1 MAYDNNVYKN
11 KTEDYKIAP
20 SKVIR
25 EIFAC
30 GNGNPRLWTGLLQSW
45 NPEFSSGVTNGIQNP
60 SSTDKECGI
69 QCLESGIHG
78 VESRILKSSAW
89 NPESTA
95 WNRESWN
102 PVPGIRDPL
111 RGIQN
116 LGIQYLESGIHSVES
131 RIFKRLSWVFLHATR
146 KSIFPFLVPW
156 RQY

>member
-30 GNGNPRLWTGLLQSW
+30 GNGNARLWTGLLQSW

-78 VESRILKSSAW
+78 VESRILESSTW
-89 NPESTA
+89 NPGSTA
-95 WNRESWN
+95 WNQESWN

-116 LGIQYLESGIHSVES
+116 LGIQYLES

>member
-78 VESRILKSSAW
+78 VESRILESSTWNPGSTAW
-89 NPESTA
+89 NPES
-95 WNRESWN
+95 RN
-102 PVPGIRDPL
+102 PVP
-111 RGIQN
+111 
-116 LGIQYLESGIHSVES
+116 GIHSVES

>member
-11 KTEDYKIAP
+11 KTEDYKISP

-30 GNGNPRLWTGLLQSW
+30 GNENPGLWTGILQSW
-45 NPEFSSGVTNGIQNP
+45 NPEFSSGVTTGIQNP

-78 VESRILKSSAW
+78 VESKNLEIQCLESGIHGVESRILESSTW
-89 NPESTA
+89 NPGSTA
-95 WNRESWN
+95 WNPESWN
-102 PVPGIRDPL
+102 PVPGIWNPQ

-116 LGIQYLESGIHSVES
+116 L
-131 RIFKRLSWVFLHATR
+131 
-146 KSIFPFLVPW
+146 
-156 RQY
+156 